1 MGENV
6 SVRTDINVTNFEE
19 YAMSVDSVVK
29 QIELIQTVMKKVMK
43 DGEHYGVIPGCG
55 QKPSLLKPGAEK
67 LGVTFRLAPSYKITE
82 QNLPHEHRGYEVIT
96 TLTHIPTGQ
105 VVGEGVG
112 YCSTMESKYRYRTG
126 EVELTGKPVPPEYWK
141 ERDIKLIGGKGF
153 VTKKNPDTGK
163 WEIARQGE
171 KVEHDNPADYYNTCL
186 KMSKKRSQVDA
197 ILTATAASDIFTQ
210 DIEDMQHEAT
220 VTKSEADTETG
231 GKKAAPT
238 SEAEVLADYMQ
249 AIETHFPSPGDVDYV
264 PPAAHS
270 SSDAELNKMV
280 YEIAQRQNK
289 TPESILEGF
298 TAPMQKDGGGKWHKT
313 GAGVETLAQYGGDKN
328 KLFEK
333 VKKYHDKAGV

>member
-1 MGENV
+1 MGENLV
-6 SVRTDINVTNFEE
+6 VQGNYGVINFEE

-55 QKPSLLKPGAEK
+55 SKPSLLKPGAEK

-82 QNLPHEHRGYEVIT
+82 QNLPHEHRGYEVVT

-112 YCSTMESKYRYRTG
+112 YCSTMEGKYRYRTG
-126 EVELTGKPVPPEYWK
+126 EVELTGKPVPQEYWK
-141 ERDIKLIGGKGF
+141 ERDIKLLGGRGF
-153 VTKKNPDTGK
+153 VSKKNPDTGK

-220 VTKSEADTETG
+220 VTKTE
-231 GKKAAPT
+231 
-238 SEAEVLADYMQ
+238 D
-249 AIETHFPSPGDVDYV
+249 
-264 PPAAHS
+264 
-270 SSDAELNKMV
+270 KMV
-280 YEIAQRQNK
+280 QPTVEDKKKEMAAWFEDTYGDKALAEFERMTDGKIKNPLTIKNETNVNLAYEKYLALRK
-289 TPESILEGF
+289 KESE
-298 TAPMQKDGGGKWHKT
+298 T
-313 GAGVETLAQYGGDKN
+313 VETVEGEVVA
-328 KLFEK
+328 
-333 VKKYHDKAGV
+333 

>member
-1 MGENV
+1 MGENLAV
-6 SVRTDINVTNFEE
+6 QENYGVVNFEE

-55 QKPSLLKPGAEK
+55 SKPSLLKPGAEK

-141 ERDIKLIGGKGF
+141 ERDIKLIGGRGF

-210 DIEDMQHEAT
+210 DIEDMQQEAT
-220 VTKSEADTETG
+220 VTKPEDKAVQPTVED
-231 GKKAAPT
+231 KKKEMAAWF
-238 SEAEVLADYMQ
+238 E
-249 AIETHFPSPGDVDYV
+249 
-264 PPAAHS
+264 
-270 SSDAELNKMV
+270 DA
-280 YEIAQRQNK
+280 Y
-289 TPESILEGF
+289 
-298 TAPMQKDGGGKWHKT
+298 
-313 GAGVETLAQYGGDKN
+313 GDKA
-328 KLFEK
+328 LEEFERMTDGK
-333 VKKYHDKAGV
+333 IKNPLTIKNETNVNLAYEKYLVLRKKEPEAVEGEVI